1 MSPGW
6 WVYLLLF
13 FSDMALR
20 VEHFSWAGR
29 RGIPVEAAAAAPC
42 SLAAKLAALGLQFLS
57 IRSVS

>member
-29 RGIPVEAAAAAPC
+29 RGIPVEAAAAPC
-42 SLAAKLAALGLQFLS
+42 SLAAKLAALGLEFLS
-57 IRSVS
+57 IGSVS